1 MSMNK
6 PNKLKECVFCNNYAT
21 REISE
26 DLDFFSPKNK
36 RIFICNDCFKVFSA
50 GSVMGQFVLN
60 NKMINLIM
68 SAPDSDSIAVIKEKI
83 SQFVPAS
90 KSKLSESN
98 VIAKKILSPQEFYKA
113 LSRKVVGQ
121 ESAKKRISIA
131 VYEHLKNIQRNSSDK
146 SNILFLGPSGSGKTL
161 IVNTLSHSLDVPFVT
176 GDATSFSP
184 TGFQGADAD
193 SVVVDLYVK
202 TGGNID
208 LAQKGVVFID
218 EIDKLCNQ
226 NSHGS
231 RLESFNYS
239 TQSTLL
245 KLIEGKMV
253 KIPAAIT
260 GDSNG
265 PQASVNT
272 SKMLFCFGGAFN
284 NLEKIVANKL
294 GIKGRTIG
302 FKNDPEIS
310 YGEQVRNYEI
320 YAQASHDVLTE
331 SLIEFGMSTEFV
343 GRIQT
348 IVPLMPLTKDQMIQC
363 LLNLEDSPI
372 IKNKLLFAESN
383 LELDFADDY
392 FESVVDKAIKSGTG
406 TRALNSIVKT
416 SVSQAAFEFLGN
428 NSDYKRIIISKDC
441 VNDPN
446 KFEIA

>member
-1 MSMNK
+1 MNK
-6 PNKLKECVFCNNYAT
+6 QNKLKECVFCNSIAT

-26 DLDFFSPKNK
+26 DLDFFSSNNK
-36 RIFICNDCFKVFSA
+36 RIFICNECFKVFSA

-68 SAPDSDSIAVIKEKI
+68 SAADSDPVSILKDKI

-90 KSKLSESN
+90 KTKLSASN
-98 VIAKKILSPQEFYKA
+98 GTYQRILSPQDFYKA
-113 LSRKVVGQ
+113 LNRKVVGQ

-131 VYEHLKNIQRNSSDK
+131 VYEHLKNIQKNSNDK

-193 SVVVDLYVK
+193 SVVVDLFVK
-202 TGGNID
+202 TNGNIE

-245 KLIEGKMV
+245 KLIEGKIV
-253 KIPAAIT
+253 KIPSSIA
-260 GDSNG
+260 GDSG
-265 PQASVNT
+265 PQPTVNT

-284 NLEKIVANKL
+284 NLEKIVANKI
-294 GIKGRTIG
+294 GVKGKTIG
-302 FKNDPEIS
+302 FRNNNSEDYE
-310 YGEQVRNYEI
+310 EQVKNYEI
-320 YAQASHDVLTE
+320 YSLAAHDILTE

-348 IVPLMPLTKDQMIQC
+348 IVPLMPLTKEQMIKC
-363 LLNLEDSPI
+363 LLELEDSPI
-372 IKNKLLFAESN
+372 LKNKLLFAESN

-392 FESVVDKAIKSGTG
+392 FETVVDKAIKSGTG

-416 SVSQAAFEFLGN
+416 SVSQAAFEYLGN
-428 NSDYKRIIISKDC
+428 NSNHKRIIISKDC
-441 VNDPN
+441 VNDPC
-446 KFEIA
+446 KYEIA

>member
-6 PNKLKECVFCNNYAT
+6 QNKLKDCVFCSNYAT

-68 SAPDSDSIAVIKEKI
+68 SSADTESVATIKEKI

-90 KSKLSESN
+90 KSKLTASN
-98 VIAKKILSPQEFYKA
+98 GQVHKILSPQDFYKA
-113 LSRKVVGQ
+113 LNRKVVGQ
-121 ESAKKRISIA
+121 ENAKKRISIA
-131 VYEHLKNIQRNSSDK
+131 VYEHLKNIQRNSVDK

-193 SVVVDLYVK
+193 SVVIDLYVK

-226 NSHGS
+226 NHNGT

-245 KLIEGKMV
+245 KLIEGKFV
-253 KIPAAIT
+253 KIPSQIT
-260 GDSNG
+260 GDNGG
-265 PQASVNT
+265 PQVSVNT

-284 NLEKIVANKL
+284 NLEKIVASKL
-294 GIKGRTIG
+294 GLKGRTIG
-302 FKNDPEIS
+302 FRNGPVENYD
-310 YGEQVRNYEI
+310 EQVKNYEI
-320 YAQASHDVLTE
+320 YSQASHDILTE

-348 IVPLMPLTKDQMIQC
+348 IVPLMPLTKDQMIKC
-363 LLNLEDSPI
+363 LLELEDSPI

-383 LELDFADDY
+383 LELDFEDDY

-406 TRALNSIVKT
+406 TRALNSIVKS
-416 SVSQAAFEFLGN
+416 SVSQAAFEYLGN
-428 NSDYKRIIISKDC
+428 NSTYKKIIISKDC
-441 VNDPN
+441 VNDPY